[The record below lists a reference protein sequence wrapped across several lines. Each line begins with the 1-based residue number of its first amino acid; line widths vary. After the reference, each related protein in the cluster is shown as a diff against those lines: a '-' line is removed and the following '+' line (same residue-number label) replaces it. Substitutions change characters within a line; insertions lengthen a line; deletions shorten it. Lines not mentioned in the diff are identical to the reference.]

1 MIDCVPTGLLTC
13 NSDSRMSRDGSRV
26 LWMTSR
32 SVIVG
37 ASLEKKVSGWYVVVA
52 VGFHAILGN
61 GNCRNSMTD
70 KVFLGRMMSS
80 ISGGIL
86 RCCFLSFML

>member
-1 MIDCVPTGLLTC
+1 
-13 NSDSRMSRDGSRV
+13 
-26 LWMTSR
+26 MTLG

-37 ASLEKKVSGWYVVVA
+37 ASVEKKVSGWYVVVA
-52 VGFHAILGN
+52 VGFRAMLGN

-70 KVFLGRMMSS
+70 KVFLGRMRSS

-86 RCCFLSFML
+86 RCCLLSFIL